1 MTTRVYA
8 RTSRSP
14 LSVTRRESNLRKKQ
28 WLKLQDLFPEDR
40 SSLLRTKGSTK
51 KKDYIIALSDA
62 VEERK
67 GVEAEVVPLYAH
79 PAYPYARLSFQN
91 Y

>member
-1 MTTRVYA
+1 MNRIA
-8 RTSRSP
+8 
-14 LSVTRRESNLRKKQ
+14 EKKQ
-28 WLKLQDLFPEDR
+28 WLKQDLSPEDR
-40 SSLLRTKGSTK
+40 TSLLRTKGSTK
-51 KKDYIIALSDA
+51 TKDYIIALSDA

-67 GVEAEVVPLYAH
+67 RVEAEAVPLYAH